1 MNIVFVLVSLL
12 GVTLNLYSRN
22 DGVVAEFIGDGKLT
36 PQISASEFAVS
47 VNMSDSIQHSDSYS
61 LPLWIEYISFD
72 STGVVF
78 VFSDRIASV
87 DWALSRDSMS
97 LVLHAIAFEAVQLP
111 SVVWQAPPLRPDTAL
126 WSDSLVFSAL
136 ERGEGSPWLANFD
149 CIVLDP
155 GHGGRDPGAVGPS
168 GSFEKDRTLE
178 IVLMV
183 RDLLRIRM
191 PELSVVLTRKNDEY
205 VSLGSRTR
213 MANRNRADLFVS
225 IHCNAAVNASANGF
239 ETYFLSRARTDDAR
253 AVEILEN
260 NVIELDD
267 EQFVVPDD
275 PLSFLL
281 ADMAQS
287 IFQNQSSYLAGSVQ
301 NSFSGSFPVR
311 RDRGVKRAGFYVLRG
326 AYMPA
331 VLIEVGF
338 ISNPEEEQELKT
350 LDFRFKVAQAIVE
363 SIIEYSGREN

>member
-1 MNIVFVLVSLL
+1 MSITFVLLSIL

-22 DGVVAEFIGDGKLT
+22 DGVIAEFIGEGKLS
-36 PQISASEFAVS
+36 PQISASEFALE
-47 VNMSDSIQHSDSYS
+47 VNMLDSVRCSDIYS
-61 LPLWIEYISFD
+61 LPIWIDNITFD
-72 STGVVF
+72 STGVIF
-78 VFSDRIASV
+78 VFSDKIGTV

-97 LVLHAIAFEAVQLP
+97 LLIHAIASEAVQLP
-111 SVVWQAPPLRPDTAL
+111 SVVWQAPPARPDTTV

-136 ERGEGSPWLANFD
+136 ERGEGSPWLSDFD

-191 PELSVVLTRKNDEY
+191 PEINVVLTRRSDDY

-213 MANRNRADLFVS
+213 MANQNRADLFVS

-260 NVIELDD
+260 NVIELD
-267 EQFVVPDD
+267 EEEISISDD

-301 NSFSGSFPVR
+301 NSFRGSFPVR

-338 ISNPEEEQELKT
+338 ISNPEEELELKT

-363 SIIEYSGREN
+363 SIIEYSGREI

>member
-1 MNIVFVLVSLL
+1 MNIFLIFISIL

-22 DGVVAEFIGDGKLT
+22 DGIVAEFIGEGKLI
-36 PQISASEFAVS
+36 PQVSASEFAVR
-47 VNMSDSIQHSDSYS
+47 VNMLDSVYCSESYS
-61 LPLWIEYISFD
+61 LPIWIEQLSFD

-78 VFSDRIASV
+78 VFSDKIASV

-97 LVLHAIAFEAVQLP
+97 MVLHAIAFETVQLP
-111 SVVWQAPPLRPDTAL
+111 SVGWQAPPVRPDTVV

-136 ERGEGSPWLANFD
+136 ERGEGSPWLADFD

-191 PELSVVLTRKNDEY
+191 PELNVVLTRKSDDY

-213 MANRNRADLFVS
+213 IANQNRADLFVS
-225 IHCNAAVNASANGF
+225 IHCNAAVNASAHGF

-267 EQFVVPDD
+267 EQIVTHDD

-301 NSFSGSFPVR
+301 NSFSGSFPIR

-338 ISNPEEEQELKT
+338 ISNPEEELQLKT